1 MDNNIRINQYDSM
14 SSTGPETLSP
24 GSPALPSMQ
33 FTSPMPRPMC
43 DAGGTGAAPPATAN
57 HSPAYVHNS
66 PATGLDIAKSQIAPS
81 PDALAADV
89 VTQDPIVAAYNHYTA
104 DQLAVIESIAME
116 ASSMFCV
123 GATFTSSGEL
133 RDSVRKFAHKKG
145 FSVTSSGTRFSCSR
159 CAAAPSYIARRLKKQ
174 QQIPPGK
181 RRKRNTTRVGCSFQI
196 SYTHFNRNEKRADQP
211 IRINASTC
219 YHHSNGCF
227 PSSSQLAIEKRKA
240 GAITAAVNES
250 TIKSI
255 LAVMATGQRIPVEM
269 LRRLVRPLYPPG
281 TSLDS
286 QLLFNIRL
294 KIKRMLAKGDIDLTS
309 HTVTEED
316 EAHLLS
322 NTEDLDYKQSPDF
335 LTEAF
340 LQFRELLQES
350 LGDQNDVQRMIHY
363 LEKMVKC
370 DPTFDYRI
378 GRSADRTVTG
388 FVWQTGVMRRDFE
401 LYGDV
406 LFVDCMGKSINI
418 LSCLQKPDQEIS
430 QHLYDY
436 GTSP

>member
-1 MDNNIRINQYDSM
+1 MDNNIRINQYDSL
-14 SSTGPETLSP
+14 SSTGPETPSP

-33 FTSPMPRPMC
+33 FTSPMPRP
-43 DAGGTGAAPPATAN
+43 
-57 HSPAYVHNS
+57 
-66 PATGLDIAKSQIAPS
+66 I
-81 PDALAADV
+81 
-89 VTQDPIVAAYNHYTA
+89 
-104 DQLAVIESIAME
+104 
-116 ASSMFCV
+116 
-123 GATFTSSGEL
+123 
-133 RDSVRKFAHKKG
+133 DSVRKFAHKKG
-145 FSVTSSGTRFSCSR
+145 FSVTSTGTRFNCSR
-159 CAAAPSYIARRLKKQ
+159 CAAPPSYNARRLKKQ

-181 RRKRNTTRVGCSFQI
+181 KRKRNTTRVGCSFQI

-255 LAVMATGQRIPVEM
+255 LAVMATGHRIPVEM

-294 KIKRMLAKGDIDLTS
+294 KIKRMLAKGDIDLSS

-322 NTEDLDYKQSPDF
+322 NTEDP
-335 LTEAF
+335 
-340 LQFRELLQES
+340 
-350 LGDQNDVQRMIHY
+350 
-363 LEKMVKC
+363 
-370 DPTFDYRI
+370 RI
-378 GRSADRTVTG
+378 S
-388 FVWQTGVMRRDFE
+388 
-401 LYGDV
+401 
-406 LFVDCMGKSINI
+406 
-418 LSCLQKPDQEIS
+418 
-430 QHLYDY
+430 
-436 GTSP
+436 